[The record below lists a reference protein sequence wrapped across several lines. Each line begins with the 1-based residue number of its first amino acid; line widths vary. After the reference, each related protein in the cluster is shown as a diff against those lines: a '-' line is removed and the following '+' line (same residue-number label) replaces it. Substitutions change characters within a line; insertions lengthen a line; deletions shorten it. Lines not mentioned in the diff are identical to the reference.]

1 MSYKLGPN
9 PRWFRN
15 VVVLAAV
22 LQFFMMA
29 EAEAEARAGGD
40 FGGRAGPLGLPSS
53 DWDGEVFGA
62 GKAETAADEVE
73 FAVNSS
79 DAETGLVVGERREVE
94 RASSEIGGVLIGV
107 VVYVLE
113 CVSAIQF
120 WFWTLLLGSV
130 HALLAS
136 TSQEEEGEIWREL
149 GGWLGGGL
157 VVSLSLLTQSSALEQ

>member
-1 MSYKLGPN
+1 
-9 PRWFRN
+9 
-15 VVVLAAV
+15 
-22 LQFFMMA
+22 MMA

-120 WFWTLLLGSV
+120 WFWTLLLGNV

-136 TSQEEEGEIWREL
+136 TSQDEEEEEEGAR
-149 GGWLGGGL
+149 WLVKIGRAH
-157 VVSLSLLTQSSALEQ
+157 V